1 MGPDPW
7 VKPEPD
13 VHFILIVASA
23 CNKSSHDLSLGRIP
37 TNTSKILD
45 TMLKENFK
53 MAGRY
58 LLKDR
63 PFTLLNLLGLSTAL
77 ACTILIYFWVDDEW
91 HMDKSFEKSDR
102 LFQVLKNAPSP
113 TGTTTDE
120 RTPGLLAATLVKE
133 IPEVEYAT
141 SVVPVSWF
149 DKKGILIY
157 GDRSI
162 NVSSEFAGADYFSIF
177 SYKLIAGDKD
187 HVLRDNA
194 SIVISDKL
202 ALKLFNTTNN
212 LVGLHI
218 EWNQKD
224 YSGVYRIDG
233 IFEAPPAN
241 ATEHFDIVFN
251 YTLFLE
257 KNAKL
262 NDWSNSDPSTF
273 VVLKKGAGVE
283 AFNRKIAG
291 LIKTRVEGSAT
302 VLWAQPYS
310 DRYLYNHYA
319 NGAPDGGRIEY
330 VRMFSL
336 IAAFILVMACINFMN
351 LSTAKAAERI
361 KETGVKKVIG
371 ASRLTLVSQYM
382 GESLILSF
390 LGLIIA
396 LGLVLLLLP
405 QFNRI
410 TGKQLVLH
418 FTTGRMFILL
428 LITLITGVLSGCYP
442 AIYLSRFKP
451 AVILRNDIKNSL
463 SGILVRKGLVVF
475 QFTLS
480 AIFILSVVVIYRQMR
495 LIQTKNLGYNRD
507 HIIYFERGGQASYH
521 KEDYASGGKYESDL
535 QDILVRIKNTPGVI
549 NAANFRHNITNRDG
563 GTYDMSWS
571 GKDLNKRI
579 DFTDLNVGYDFIETA
594 GITLKEGR
602 TYSRA
607 FGNEEGNIIFNETAI
622 RTMGLKD
629 PIGKVVRLWGKDKV
643 IVGVVKDFNFQSLH
657 ENIKPCFF
665 DISVGSWAS
674 RIMVRLQGGREAET
688 IARLGNLYKEYNR
701 GETFEYRW
709 LDEDYQALYAAER
722 RVSDLSKYFAGIA
735 IIISCLGLLGLASF
749 TAQRRQREIGI
760 RKVVGASVERIVLL
774 LSKDFLF
781 LIGIALVIAFP
792 LSWWAIARWLH
803 GFSYRID
810 VGVDVFLL
818 TGGFIIVMTFLSIG
832 FQSVKAALVS
842 PAKTLRSE

>member
-1 MGPDPW
+1 M
-7 VKPEPD
+7 
-13 VHFILIVASA
+13 I
-23 CNKSSHDLSLGRIP
+23 
-37 TNTSKILD
+37 
-45 TMLKENFK
+45 KENFK

-63 PFTLLNLLGLSTAL
+63 WFTLLNLLGLSTAL
-77 ACTILIYFWVDDEW
+77 ACTILIYLWVDDEW
-91 HMDKSFEKSDR
+91 HVDRWQEKDSR

-113 TGTTTDE
+113 SGITTDE

-133 IPEVEYAT
+133 MPEVAYAVP
-141 SVVPVSWF
+141 VVPASWI
-149 DKKGILIY
+149 DKKGVLTY
-157 GDRSI
+157 GDRRI
-162 NVSSEFAGADYFSIF
+162 DASSEFAGQDYFKIF

-187 HVLRDNA
+187 HVLQDN
-194 SIVISDKL
+194 SGVVISDKL
-202 ALKLFNTTNN
+202 ALKLFNTMDKV
-212 LVGLHI
+212 VGRHI
-218 EWNQKD
+218 EWDQKD
-224 YSGVYRIDG
+224 YTGVYRIDG
-233 IFEAPPAN
+233 VFEEPSAH

-251 YTLFLE
+251 YALFLE

-262 NDWSNSDPSTF
+262 KDWSNNDPSTF
-273 VVLKKGAGVE
+273 VELKSGAGVD

-291 LIKTRVEGSAT
+291 LIRTRVEGAT
-302 VLWAQPYS
+302 TELWVQPYS
-310 DRYLYNHYA
+310 DRYLYNHYT

-351 LSTAKAAERI
+351 LSTAKAAGRI

-371 ASRLTLVSQYM
+371 ASRSTLVFQYM

-396 LGLVLLLLP
+396 IGLVALLLP
-405 QFNRI
+405 PFNRI
-410 TGKQLVLH
+410 TGKQLSLGLI
-418 FTTGRMFILL
+418 FSTRSLL
-428 LITLITGVLSGCYP
+428 ATLAIALFTGVLSGCYP
-442 AIYLSRFKP
+442 AIYLSRFRP
-451 AVILRNDIKNSL
+451 AVIFRNNIKNSL

-480 AIFILSVVVIYRQMR
+480 AIFILSVLVIYRQMR
-495 LIQTKNLGYNRD
+495 LIETKNLGYNRD
-507 HIIYFERGGQASYH
+507 HVIYFERGGIASYH
-521 KEDYASGGKYESDL
+521 KEDYAPGGKYESDL
-535 QDILVRIKNTPGVI
+535 QDLLLRIKNTPGVI

-563 GTYDMSWS
+563 GTYDLSWP
-571 GKDLNKRI
+571 GKDPKKRI
-579 DFTDLNVGYDFIETA
+579 DFTDLNAGYDFIETA

-674 RIMVRLQGGREAET
+674 RIMVRIQGGREAGT
-688 IARLGNLYKEYNR
+688 IARLQDLYKDYNR
-701 GETFEYRW
+701 GETLDYRW
-709 LDEDYQALYAAER
+709 LDEDYQELYASER
-722 RVSDLSKYFAGIA
+722 RVSDLSKYFAAIA
-735 IIISCLGLLGLASF
+735 IIISCLGLLGLAAF
-749 TAQRRQREIGI
+749 TARRRQREIGI
-760 RKVVGASVERIVLL
+760 RKVVGASVQRIVLL
-774 LSKDFLF
+774 LSKDFLL
-781 LIGIALVIAFP
+781 LIGLALLIAFP
-792 LSWWAIARWLH
+792 LAWWAMTRWLH
-803 GFSYRID
+803 GFAYRID
-810 VGVDVFLL
+810 MGVGVFLL
-818 TGGFIIVMTFLSIG
+818 TAGFIILMTFLSIG
-832 FQSVKAALVS
+832 LQSVKAALVN